1 VMGQTIH
8 WLDRVRASTR
18 GGGTAN
24 RKLRGSGA
32 ALSSIGVDVDP
43 DPKGAER
50 ALAREGVLP
59 PRARGWIHRV
69 SFLVAGPAGLVL
81 LVVARTWGARL
92 AVAVYT
98 LTLITVFWVSST
110 YHRGSWS
117 VEEFARWQR
126 RDHAAI
132 FLLIAGSYTPYCV
145 LALDGVWRPAMLAAI
160 WVGAALGILVKLYR
174 VDLHALSGVMY
185 LGLGWAA
192 VIPFPRFV
200 RALSPAALILTVAG
214 GLLYSLGALALALH
228 RPKLFPRTFGYH
240 EVWHAATVAAAA
252 CHYVAV
258 LLILIDA

>member
-1 VMGQTIH
+1 MH
-8 WLDRVRASTR
+8 
-18 GGGTAN
+18 
-24 RKLRGSGA
+24 
-32 ALSSIGVDVDP
+32 P
-43 DPKGAER
+43 DPEGAH
-50 ALAREGVLP
+50 REQAMQGVSP

-69 SFLVAGPAGLVL
+69 AFLVAGPAGIILL
-81 LVVARTWGARL
+81 LVAPTWGARV
-92 AVAVYT
+92 AVAIYMFSV
-98 LTLITVFWVSST
+98 IAVFWVSST

-117 VEEFARWQR
+117 AEDFARWQR

-145 LALDGVWRPAMLAAI
+145 LALDGAWRLWMLIAI
-160 WVGAALGILVKLYR
+160 WVGAGVGILVKVYR
-174 VDLHALSGVMY
+174 VDLHVLSGVMY

-192 VIPFPRFV
+192 IIPFAQFA
-200 RALSPAALILTVAG
+200 RALSPAALLLTVAG

-240 EVWHAATVAAAA
+240 EVWHAATAAAAA